1 MKAQGHCT
9 SVGSSGTTDQ
19 GETVSI
25 YVDYAH
31 PLLTLKRALPWEAIS
46 AVMRRRWSAAG
57 KNVDGRPG
65 RCWDVSLYMPLV
77 VLMLVKNFHA
87 RQMEAYVAENVVARV
102 FIGRQ
107 DDPTP
112 QIRDHANIAR
122 AYAALGKAGVD
133 EVNTLILNVAKG
145 YGCADPGLLSA
156 DTTAQELP
164 IGYPNEPGIL
174 RGLAQRCVRALENL
188 TKHGVQGVDT
198 ALDHARTV
206 LRSVKAHHLFAKGQE
221 DKQQLLTRIMAET
234 EHLLRHTRQV
244 VERLGQP
251 TARVKCRA
259 LTTLTTMQDVA
270 RQLIPQIIHWM
281 TTGVVAKGKI
291 LHAGLTQARA
301 IVRNKAGKKVEFGLQ
316 YLLNRIGGG
325 YLFGTVGLSASDESK
340 MPLRSLTGYRQIF
353 GPQATPELLVY
364 DRGGYAKATLRKLA
378 KEGVKHLGIQPKGKG
393 AWLVA
398 EEVRE
403 RIRSERGKT
412 EGIIGT
418 LKTDK
423 YGFNKPKERQWQTLQ
438 MAGPSS
444 ILSFNLN
451 KLMRDLVKSESA
463 LQEVQC

>member
-1 MKAQGHCT
+1 M
-9 SVGSSGTTDQ
+9 S
-19 GETVSI
+19 E
-25 YVDYAH
+25 
-31 PLLTLKRALPWEAIS
+31 PWRTW
-46 AVMRRRWSAAG
+46 RR
-57 KNVDGRPG
+57 
-65 RCWDVSLYMPLV
+65 
-77 VLMLVKNFHA
+77 
-87 RQMEAYVAENVVARV
+87 
-102 FIGRQ
+102 
-107 DDPTP
+107 T
-112 QIRDHANIAR
+112 
-122 AYAALGKAGVD
+122 
-133 EVNTLILNVAKG
+133 
-145 YGCADPGLLSA
+145 
-156 DTTAQELP
+156 
-164 IGYPNEPGIL
+164 
-174 RGLAQRCVRALENL
+174 
-188 TKHGVQGVDT
+188 GVQGVDT
-198 ALDHARTV
+198 ALDHARTG

-221 DKQQLLTRIMAET
+221 DQQQLLTRIMAET
-234 EHLLRHTRQV
+234 EPLLRHTRPV

-251 TARVKCRA
+251 TARVKRRA

-281 TTGVVAKGKI
+281 TTGVVATGNI
-291 LHAGLTQARA
+291 FHAGLTQARA
-301 IVRNKAGKKVEFGLQ
+301 MVRHQAGKKVECGLP

-325 YLFGTVGLSASDESK
+325 YLFGTVVLSASDESK
-340 MPLRSLTGYRQIF
+340 LPLRSLTGYRQIV

-418 LKTDK
+418 LKTDT

-438 MAGPSS
+438 MAGPRS

-451 KLMRDLVKSESA
+451 KLMRDLVKSETA